1 MFKRL
6 AIIGLIVA
14 TLFAAMTEAKTK
26 KTTAKKSVTKA
37 KGKSSRQFKPAKH
50 SRKSRRFH
58 SRGNGPDLKS
68 ITTESPYKE
77 DPSNGVTPV
86 ETKQPGL

>member
-1 MFKRL
+1 MFRHF
-6 AIIGLIVA
+6 AIFCLLILSIAFA
-14 TLFAAMTEAKTK
+14 TNALAKTK
-26 KTTAKKSVTKA
+26 KRKSKKGDKISHTY
-37 KGKSSRQFKPAKH
+37 KPSKH
-50 SRKSRRFH
+50 ARKSRRYH
-58 SRGNGPDLKS
+58 HGTGPDLKS

>member
-6 AIIGLIVA
+6 AIIGLLLA
-14 TLFAAMTEAKTK
+14 ALFATVTEAKTK
-26 KTTAKKSVTKA
+26 KKSAKNTTAKAKSR
-37 KGKSSRQFKPAKH
+37 SSRQFKPAKH
-50 SRKSRRFH
+50 SRKSRRFRSH
-58 SRGNGPDLKS
+58 GNGPDLKS